1 MRTLLLT
8 VLAAAAALGTGAGCA
23 HRTPTASGVG
33 ACQDFV
39 VYVFNNS
46 GTKSVPVTIYVD
58 GVRVHDRTYAPFA
71 STKDRGEI
79 RLRLPR
85 GAHHVRA
92 EVANSTE
99 QTEIDVDHFM
109 CQVIYCDPSTDPKGH
124 VGVAAPRLTV
134 EQIGWC

>member
-1 MRTLLLT
+1 MRM
-8 VLAAAAALGTGAGCA
+8 VLFAILVAGAALGTGTGCA
-23 HRTPTASGVG
+23 HRTPAVSDVG
-33 ACQDFV
+33 SRQDFV
-39 VYVFNNS
+39 VYVFNKSENQ
-46 GTKSVPVTIYVD
+46 SVPVTIYVD
-58 GVRVHDRTYAPFA
+58 GVRVAHRTYTPFA

-92 EVANSTE
+92 EAANLTE
-99 QTEIDVDHFM
+99 QTEIDVGHFM
-109 CQVIYCDPSTDPKGH
+109 CQVIYYDASTDPKGH